1 MTDVAFRERVNL
13 AQQTAGRDMPLL
25 LPQAWGR
32 MQRKQEEEQASTA
45 AAWDRITLLMTIG
58 LLVFVLLVF
67 GVTAACNTSVR
78 RLFQLTSPNR
88 RKPRRSSSSSS
99 SSSYPRLVG
108 PRHDVDPGTLAAL
121 RQIRTTDA
129 PIRASVWPLRRNED
143 FSEAA
148 LRKVPPGSG
157 TVFLGDWT
165 DKEMEW
171 ARDVLKRIEVEA
183 KANKAPRLSC

>member
-32 MQRKQEEEQASTA
+32 MRRKQEEEQASTA

-88 RKPRRSSSSSS
+88 RKPRRPSSSSASS
-99 SSSYPRLVG
+99 TSSYSRLVG
-108 PRHDVDPGTLAAL
+108 DRDDVDPATLAAL
-121 RQIRTTDA
+121 RQIRTTDDA
-129 PIRASVWPLRRNED
+129 PIRAGVWPLRRDED
-143 FSEAA
+143 FSEEA
-148 LRKVPPGSG
+148 LRKVPPGNG
-157 TVFLGDWT
+157 TVFLGNWT
-165 DKEMEW
+165 DKEKEW

-183 KANKAPRLSC
+183 KASKATK